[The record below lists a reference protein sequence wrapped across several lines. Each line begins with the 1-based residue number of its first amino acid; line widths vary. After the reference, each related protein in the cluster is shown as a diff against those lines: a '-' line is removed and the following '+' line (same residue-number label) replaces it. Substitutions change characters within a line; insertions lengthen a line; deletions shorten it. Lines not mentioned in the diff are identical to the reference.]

1 MEISLWRG
9 FKMTMG
15 SFELIEHSKNKF
27 TERKFMLLE
36 IPISDDTVID
46 NPEQIVLKT
55 GTHGFDIGAL
65 CYAERSKVDR
75 VRERPRLVDESSLI
89 QNRIAIV
96 KSLFLKISTLAESYK
111 PATIISKITAF
122 GRFVD
127 WADTSLGL
135 DYFKS
140 ADAIEDAFLAY
151 LDMMQE
157 KHYQGGNEATT
168 VNSAHSFV
176 LEIVQIFIDRP
187 DFGKDIRYLEW
198 ISNKQTIPAS
208 KGEFAH
214 LLAFSQAIFTGL
226 SDLVLNDGKFPFQL
240 KLPNSLNWESGNHLW
255 VFPTQL
261 WYLPPHQW
269 GEHRKQLT
277 YPFWAYNYET
287 GKVSEPEDI
296 SQNYNTYHPCDKR
309 YMAKVAVE
317 SAKLKIKNANVDV
330 RDTKRI
336 RLARL
341 ALSAFAQLFIANTG
355 ANLAVVSSIEYSEK
369 IAKEAL
375 AQNFRSIKYR
385 ANGKVIDIRIPAS
398 LLPHLRTYMKLRAYL
413 LDGTE
418 YPYLF
423 FCYSK
428 DRIRNISQLNE
439 AQLTIFSKIIKN
451 IDPSF
456 KIIRPRQIRATANDW
471 VVNKFGV
478 TIAAKVMGHTVE
490 TELKNYGRGSHFYH
504 LEDISKFL
512 DKIAHIAK
520 NQIVVSSKASTQSVI
535 PIESGGSCES
545 FGNPKPLCAEQLVQP
560 SCNGGCLFCAHRC
573 LVADEEDIRKICSA
587 IFVMEQVI
595 SRPEHETLFRPMIQ
609 KCEEDLLSIS
619 SFNGNDSMVIRI
631 KNDVFEAGN
640 LTSYW
645 SAKYSQYLELGVLK

>member
-1 MEISLWRG
+1 
-9 FKMTMG
+9 MG
-15 SFELIEHSKNKF
+15 SFEVMKQNEKKF
-27 TERKFMLLE
+27 TERKFILLDL
-36 IPISDDTVID
+36 PISDNSMVD

-55 GTHGFDIGAL
+55 GTYGFDIGAL
-65 CYAERSKVDR
+65 CYAERSTIDR
-75 VRERPRLVDESSLI
+75 VRGRPRLVDESSLI
-89 QNRIAIV
+89 QNRIGIV
-96 KSLFLKISTLAESYK
+96 KSFFIKISTLAESYK
-111 PATIISKITAF
+111 PATVISKITAF
-122 GRFVD
+122 GRFID
-127 WADTSLGL
+127 WADTSLGI
-135 DYFKS
+135 DYFTS
-140 ADAIEDAFLAY
+140 ADALEEAFFAY
-151 LDMMQE
+151 LNMMQE
-157 KHYQGGNEATT
+157 KHYQGLLEATT
-168 VNSAHSFV
+168 VNSVHLFV
-176 LEIVQIFIDRP
+176 LEMVQIFIDRP
-187 DFGKDIRYLEW
+187 HFGKDIRFLEW
-198 ISNKQTIPAS
+198 ASNKQTIPAS
-208 KGEFAH
+208 KGDFAH

-226 SDLVLNDGKFPFQL
+226 SDLILNEGKFPFQL
-240 KLPNSLNWESGNHLW
+240 KLPDSLNWERGNHLW

-269 GEHRKQLT
+269 GEYRKQLT

-287 GKVSEPEDI
+287 GKVSDPEEI
-296 SQNYNTYHPCDKR
+296 YQNYNTDRISNKR
-309 YMAKVAVE
+309 YVARVAVKFAN
-317 SAKLKIKNANVDV
+317 SRIKNANADA
-330 RDTKRI
+330 RDIKRI

-369 IAKEAL
+369 IAMGAL

-439 AQLTIFSKIIKN
+439 DQLTIFSRIIKN

-478 TIAAKVMGHTVE
+478 TIAAKVMGHTVA
-490 TELKNYGRGSHFYH
+490 TELKKYGRGSHFYH
-504 LEDISKFL
+504 LEDITKFL
-512 DKIAHIAK
+512 EKMSHIAK
-520 NQIVVSSKASTQSVI
+520 NQTIVSSKTATQSFI
-535 PIESGGSCES
+535 PIEAGGSCEN
-545 FGNPKPLCAEQLVQP
+545 FGNPKPLSAEQLVQP
-560 SCNGGCLFCAHRC
+560 SCNGGCLFCSHRC
-573 LVADEEDIRKICSA
+573 LVADEEDVRKICSA

-595 SRPEHETLFRPMIQ
+595 SRPEHETLLRPMIK

-619 SFNGNDSMVIRI
+619 TFNGKDSMVTRV
-631 KNDVFEAGN
+631 KNEVFELGN